1 MNTTKWQA
9 SLMPVLQE
17 RLAAREC
24 AANGGVLFSFTGAVD
39 ADMIPHLIP
48 MVERSLNHSGGSRKE
63 VKRVMNVVIESV
75 QNVLHHGYIDDE
87 GEILLYLTV
96 EQTPLG
102 FQVHCGN
109 LMEQEA
115 CDVLCDRVAEVNGM
129 DRALLRKTYI
139 DVLCA
144 GEADAL
150 RGNAGLGL
158 ISMAKRAAGPLE
170 YLVENH
176 SECGLQLFT
185 LTTTIKR

>member
-24 AANGGVLFSFTGAVD
+24 ASNGGVLFSFTGAVD

-129 DRALLRKTYI
+129 DHALLRKTYI

>member
-115 CDVLCDRVAEVNGM
+115 CNMLCDRVAEVNGM

>member
-87 GEILLYLTV
+87 GEIAGDGLV
-96 EQTPLG
+96 
-102 FQVHCGN
+102 
-109 LMEQEA
+109 
-115 CDVLCDRVAEVNGM
+115 DR
-129 DRALLRKTYI
+129 
-139 DVLCA
+139 
-144 GEADAL
+144 
-150 RGNAGLGL
+150 
-158 ISMAKRAAGPLE
+158 
-170 YLVENH
+170 
-176 SECGLQLFT
+176 Q
-185 LTTTIKR
+185 

>member
-170 YLVENH
+170 YLVDSH

>member
-24 AANGGVLFSFTGAVD
+24 ASNGGVLFSFTGAVD

-115 CDVLCDRVAEVNGM
+115 CDALCDRVAEVNGM

-170 YLVENH
+170 YFVENH

>member
-24 AANGGVLFSFTGAVD
+24 ASNGGVLFSFTGAVD

-48 MVERSLNHSGGSRKE
+48 MLELSLNHSGGSRKE

>member
-24 AANGGVLFSFTGAVD
+24 ASHGGVLFSFTGAVD

>member
-24 AANGGVLFSFTGAVD
+24 ASNGGVLFSFTGAVD
-39 ADMIPHLIP
+39 AEMIPHLIP

-115 CDVLCDRVAEVNGM
+115 CDMLCDRVAEVNGM

>member
-24 AANGGVLFSFTGAVD
+24 ASNGGVLFSFTGAVD

-115 CDVLCDRVAEVNGM
+115 CDVLCDRVAEVNSM
-129 DRALLRKTYI
+129 DHALLRKTYI

>member
-17 RLAAREC
+17 RLAARES

-75 QNVLHHGYIDDE
+75 QNVLHHGFIDDD

-109 LMEQEA
+109 LMEQGA
-115 CDVLCDRVAEVNGM
+115 CDVLCKRVAEVNGM

-139 DVLCA
+139 DVLCT
-144 GEADAL
+144 GETDEL
-150 RGNAGLGL
+150 RGNAGLGI

-176 SECGLQLFT
+176 SECGLKLFT

>member
-17 RLAAREC
+17 RLAGREC
-24 AANGGVLFSFTGAVD
+24 ASNGGVLFSFTGAVD

>member
-115 CDVLCDRVAEVNGM
+115 CDMLCDRVAEVNGM

>member
-24 AANGGVLFSFTGAVD
+24 ASNGGVLFSFTGAVD

-109 LMEQEA
+109 LMEQDA

-158 ISMAKRAAGPLE
+158 ISLAKRAAGPLE

>member
-48 MVERSLNHSGGSRKE
+48 MVDRSLNHSGGSRKE

-129 DRALLRKTYI
+129 DHALLRKTYI

>member
-24 AANGGVLFSFTGAVD
+24 ASNGGVLFSFTGAVD
-39 ADMIPHLIP
+39 AEMIPHLIP

-158 ISMAKRAAGPLE
+158 ISMVKRAAGPLE

>member
-24 AANGGVLFSFTGAVD
+24 ASNGGVLFSFTGAVD

-115 CDVLCDRVAEVNGM
+115 CDVL
-129 DRALLRKTYI
+129 
-139 DVLCA
+139 
-144 GEADAL
+144 
-150 RGNAGLGL
+150 LG
-158 ISMAKRAAGPLE
+158 A
-170 YLVENH
+170 
-176 SECGLQLFT
+176 
-185 LTTTIKR
+185 TTILRLSRLIAPLPM

>member
-24 AANGGVLFSFTGAVD
+24 ASNGGVLFSFTGAVD

-48 MVERSLNHSGGSRKE
+48 MVDRSLNHSGGSRKE

-129 DRALLRKTYI
+129 DHALLRKTYI

>member
-1 MNTTKWQA
+1 
-9 SLMPVLQE
+9 MPVLQE

-24 AANGGVLFSFTGAVD
+24 ASNGGVLFSFTGAVD

-48 MVERSLNHSGGSRKE
+48 MVERSLNHSGGSRKD

>member
-24 AANGGVLFSFTGAVD
+24 ASNGGVLFSFTGAVD

-75 QNVLHHGYIDDE
+75 QNVLHHGYIDDD

-158 ISMAKRAAGPLE
+158 ISMAKRAAGPRE

>member
-24 AANGGVLFSFTGAVD
+24 ASNGGVLFSFTGAVD

-115 CDVLCDRVAEVNGM
+115 CDMLCDRVAEVNGM

>member
-24 AANGGVLFSFTGAVD
+24 ASNGGVLFSFTGAVD

-150 RGNAGLGL
+150 RGNAGL
-158 ISMAKRAAGPLE
+158 LE

>member
-24 AANGGVLFSFTGAVD
+24 ASNGGVLFSFTGAVD

>member
-24 AANGGVLFSFTGAVD
+24 ASNGGVLFSFTGAVD
-39 ADMIPHLIP
+39 AEMIPHLIP

-115 CDVLCDRVAEVNGM
+115 CDMLCDRVAEVNGM
-129 DRALLRKTYI
+129 NRALLRKTYI